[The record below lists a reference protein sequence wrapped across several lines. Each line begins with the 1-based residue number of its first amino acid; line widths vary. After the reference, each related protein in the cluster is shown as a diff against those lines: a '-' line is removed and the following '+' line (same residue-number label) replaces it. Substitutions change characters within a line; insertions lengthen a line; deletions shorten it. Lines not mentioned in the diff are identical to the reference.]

1 MNIKDGRPTVH
12 PLVVDNIVK
21 LLKEGKTQQIIAE
34 TCGVSQAYVSKVKNR
49 GTTNAGSSDRA
60 TRD

>member
-34 TCGVSQAYVSKVKNR
+34 TCGVSQAYVSKVKKR
-49 GTTNAGSSDRA
+49 QHETH
-60 TRD
+60 